1 MTILYMILSTFVM
14 ITFIATFL
22 TLIDWL
28 DEEAERKTIMPLLEI
43 CKGKRCAGYHPQS
56 VSEMYV
62 RIAAAET
69 ITDDRE
75 LWIESARESK
85 S

>member
-28 DEEAERKTIMPLLEI
+28 DEEAERKTIMPLLDCEN
-43 CKGKRCAGYHPQS
+43 S
-56 VSEMYV
+56 F
-62 RIAAAET
+62 
-69 ITDDRE
+69 
-75 LWIESARESK
+75 
-85 S
+85 